1 MPETFL
7 PIAQDM
13 PGFNP
18 FFGAWICQDDLNI
31 MVDVGP
37 ANTAGRL
44 VDSMETLGFCENSFN
59 TIFRSLLLFVNAFT
73 WLDKMLSPIPIWIK
87 FHKPPFT
94 IPEIPQ

>member
-18 FFGAWICQDDLNI
+18 FFGAWVCQDDLNI

-44 VDSMETLGFCENSFN
+44 VDSMETLGLVRLDYIFLTHIHIDQVPMFPLNQPANRLNSQAP
-59 TIFRSLLLFVNAFT
+59 R
-73 WLDKMLSPIPIWIK
+73 
-87 FHKPPFT
+87 PP
-94 IPEIPQ
+94 